1 MTWKEV
7 ETIFNRALSFTFSR
21 RKLIFTIPILLFCGL
36 ISVCFKALGAKANE
50 WLSISMTFMPLFFC
64 ASVLLAAGI
73 ILIRIYHNEVKGL
86 PISYRK
92 TLGISKHLMVEVAYL
107 ALPVILIYLALWTLL
122 GIFYLF
128 KEIPLIGE
136 ALGVILSFGPFL
148 LVLGFFVL
156 SFLSVGVLFF
166 VTPAVSLKS
175 SVQFEVL
182 QGVFQRLRF
191 NPFTNIALMFLGIL
205 PLVLVAALMAIAAI
219 MTGKSFVS
227 VEYSFAVNLGWFFI
241 MIPFSTL
248 LTPAVI
254 FFFNFAAE
262 SHVLMIKKM
271 KEIGL
276 GCKSQS

>member
-1 MTWKEV
+1 MAWKEV

-21 RKLIFTIPILLFCGL
+21 RKLIFTIPILLFCGWV
-36 ISVCFKALGAKANE
+36 SVCFKALGSKAND
-50 WLSISMTFMPLFFC
+50 WLSISMIFMPLFFC
-64 ASVLLAAGI
+64 SSVLLAAGI
-73 ILIRIYHNEVKGL
+73 LLTRVYHHEVKRL

-92 TLGISKHLMVEVAYL
+92 TLGLSKHLMVEVAYL

-148 LVLGFFVL
+148 LLFGFFIL
-156 SFLSVGVLFF
+156 SLLSMGVLFF
-166 VTPAVSLKS
+166 VTPSVSLKS
-175 SVQFEVL
+175 SVQFEIL

-205 PLVLVAALMAIAAI
+205 PLALVAGLMAIAAN

-227 VEYSFAVNLGWFFI
+227 VDYSFAVHLGWFFM
-241 MIPFSTL
+241 MIPFSVL
-248 LTPAVI
+248 LAPAVI

-271 KEIGL
+271 NEIGR